1 MLSGWMKLAKVG
13 YCAVVQTVIGGRC
26 VGSHISVGR
35 MGLFA
40 HALDKK

>member
-1 MLSGWMKLAKVG
+1 MKLKKVG
-13 YCAVVQTVIGGRC
+13 YCDTLDIVGGGC

-40 HALDKK
+40 RALDKK